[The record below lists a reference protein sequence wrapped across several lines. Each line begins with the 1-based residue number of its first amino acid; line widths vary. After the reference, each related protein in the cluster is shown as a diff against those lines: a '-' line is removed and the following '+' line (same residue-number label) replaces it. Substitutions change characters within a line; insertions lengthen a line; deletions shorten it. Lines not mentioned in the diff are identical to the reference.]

1 MESCASVVGQGIDA
15 ENGPGV
21 CLGCSTRVST
31 SESVGEGCSIPDWVS
46 LGPMREEANVQMNVD
61 QLVKKA
67 QGDFAKF
74 SKMPVNGVTGLS
86 KTEKGWVVSLE
97 ALERRAIPD
106 TMDILGLYEVQM
118 DDEGNFLSFERK
130 KLRKRGETKED

>member
-1 MESCASVVGQGIDA
+1 
-15 ENGPGV
+15 
-21 CLGCSTRVST
+21 
-31 SESVGEGCSIPDWVS
+31 
-46 LGPMREEANVQMNVD
+46 MREEANVQMNVD

-86 KTEKGWVVSLE
+86 RTEKGWVVSLE

-106 TMDILGLYEVQM
+106 TMDILGVYEVQM